1 MTSSPTLAPATDGA
15 SARPRVPHRTLTS
28 VLTLLV
34 PALVLAATAVVALSW
49 APDLPDPVASHFGA
63 DGPDG
68 FSSLRAFV
76 WTSVGIGALLA
87 VLGWGIAAVVGRAS
101 TARRTGVGAAVGGSL
116 LLATTVL
123 GTLDAQ
129 RGLTDAAEAGDISG
143 VVLLCLV
150 IGGIGGALAALLTPG
165 DRPQPTTDPVPPTA
179 TRVPLAPQERATWVQ
194 RVTGRSMIAV
204 AGTLVVVAVIT
215 ARVADSPVALAPLA
229 VVLVVLLAHVQFTVT
244 VDSRGL
250 RVRSLL
256 GFPRLTVPADEVL
269 HAEEVSVSPL
279 REFGGWGYRVGA
291 SGRVGIVV
299 RQGAALQVTRTGGR
313 VYVVTVDDAATGAA
327 LLNTLTARTR

>member
-1 MTSSPTLAPATDGA
+1 MSAPHAPNMPTAEAG
-15 SARPRVPHRTLTS
+15 ARPPVPHKALTS
-28 VLTLLV
+28 AVALLV
-34 PALVLAATAVVALSW
+34 PALVLAATAIVAMSW
-49 APDLPDPVASHFGA
+49 ATELPDPVASHFGS

-68 FSSLRAFV
+68 FSSLASFV
-76 WTSVGIGALLA
+76 WTGVGIGASLA
-87 VLGWGIAAVVGRAS
+87 VLGWFIAAVLGRAAA
-101 TARRTGVGAAVGGSL
+101 ARRTGVGTAVGGAL
-116 LLATTVL
+116 FLAISVL

-129 RGLTDAAEAGDISG
+129 RGLADAAQTGDING

-150 IGGIGGALAALLTPG
+150 VGAVGGALAALLIPG
-165 DRPQPTTDPVPPTA
+165 DRPQPTTDPVPSTA
-179 TRVPLAPQERATWVQ
+179 ARVPLAPQERATWVQ

-229 VVLVVLLAHVQFTVT
+229 VVLIVLLAHVQFTVT

-269 HAEEVSVSPL
+269 HAEEVSVSLL

>member
-1 MTSSPTLAPATDGA
+1 MSAPHAPSIPGA
-15 SARPRVPHRTLTS
+15 EADARPPVPDKALTS
-28 VLTLLV
+28 AVALLI
-34 PALVLAATAVVALSW
+34 PALVLTATVVVAMSW
-49 APDLPDPVASHFGA
+49 AAELPDPVASHFGG

-68 FSSLRAFV
+68 FSSLGSFV
-76 WTSVGIGALLA
+76 WTGVGIGASLA
-87 VLGWGIAAVVGRAS
+87 ALGWVIATGLGRAAA
-101 TARRTGVGAAVGGSL
+101 ARRTGVGTAVGGSL
-116 LLATTVL
+116 FLATSVL

-129 RGLTDAAEAGDISG
+129 RGLADSAQTGGIDG
-143 VVLLCLV
+143 VVLLCV
-150 IGGIGGALAALLTPG
+150 IVGGLGGALAALLMPG
-165 DRPQPTTDPVPPTA
+165 DRPQPATAPVPSTA
-179 TRVPLAPQERATWVQ
+179 AQVPLAPQERATWVR

-204 AGTLVVVAVIT
+204 AAAVVAVSAIT
-215 ARVADSPVALAPLA
+215 ARVADTPAAAAPLA
-229 VVLVVLLAHVQFTVT
+229 VVLVVLLAHAQFTVT

-279 REFGGWGYRVGA
+279 REFGGWGYRVGS